1 MAKYA
6 TVADLDEDLKRGL
19 ETTLE
24 PDERFLGGTTC
35 TDAFRSS
42 RQTRLILTNWRLF
55 EFDPKQQ
62 KPQTI
67 INRDEITD
75 VVYSTGFITQKLT
88 IFGSGGF
95 SKEWDLDHTGADE
108 FVEAIRSQ
116 SQYSVYNTSNSTAK
130 DDLGNLEI
138 SINSS
143 STSGSSH
150 GRNMRTN
157 RTTTPSA
164 QRSVFD
170 LSQSELT
177 SRLQGMD
184 NYDFEHF
191 VADLWERMGWSAQVS
206 QQSND
211 AGIDVIAEKKT
222 PYPQKAVIQ
231 AKRYSDSTTVGGP
244 KIQQYASL
252 KQQVPG
258 ADSTIVVTTSS
269 FTSSAEERAKQ
280 LNVKTVDGQGLAA
293 MVDELDARDLVSEY
307 LDIPMEV
314 QTEPESSNREA
325 PIAFE
330 ETSDHESGAHLS
342 QTNRDEFGGTT
353 ANLSSESDQFLGGDK
368 SNERTESANDQYSE
382 GIDLANDSEIGKH
395 DAEEAGNWHYGII
408 GISLILIG
416 AVAGNASALSGF
428 LLLLLPIVMYVDI
441 RKVRNV
447 SNWEPRAWLYV
458 VSGFVLFFISVP
470 VYLYFRNKSVGL

>member
-1 MAKYA
+1 
-6 TVADLDEDLKRGL
+6 
-19 ETTLE
+19 
-24 PDERFLGGTTC
+24 
-35 TDAFRSS
+35 
-42 RQTRLILTNWRLF
+42 
-55 EFDPKQQ
+55 
-62 KPQTI
+62 
-67 INRDEITD
+67 
-75 VVYSTGFITQKLT
+75 
-88 IFGSGGF
+88 
-95 SKEWDLDHTGADE
+95 
-108 FVEAIRSQ
+108 
-116 SQYSVYNTSNSTAK
+116 
-130 DDLGNLEI
+130 
-138 SINSS
+138 
-143 STSGSSH
+143 
-150 GRNMRTN
+150 
-157 RTTTPSA
+157 
-164 QRSVFD
+164 
-170 LSQSELT
+170 
-177 SRLQGMD
+177 MD

-191 VADLWERMGWSAQVS
+191 VAGLWERMEWSAQVS

-269 FTSSAEERAKQ
+269 FTNSAEERAKQ

-314 QTEPESSNREA
+314 HTDSEPSNREA
-325 PIAFE
+325 AMAFE
-330 ETSDHESGAHLS
+330 ETSDHESGDHLS

-353 ANLSSESDQFLGGDK
+353 ANLSSESNQFSREYEYD
-368 SNERTESANDQYSE
+368 ERTESTNDQYSG
-382 GIDLANDSEIGKH
+382 GIELTNDSKIGEH

-416 AVAGNASALSGF
+416 AIAGNASALSGF

-447 SNWEPRAWLYV
+447 SGWEPRAWLYV
-458 VSGFVLFFISVP
+458 VFAFFLFFISVP
-470 VYLYFRNKSVGL
+470 VYIYFRNKSVGL